1 MEAESNEISRRRAL
15 ALLAVAP
22 ALSLGFASSS
32 VMPEIKRAGRLRLAL
47 LSFWHVHAPEYA
59 HQALTNGSTAI
70 TAIWDEQ
77 EERGQAQARAF
88 GVPFYSSLQ
97 DLLMH
102 SDCDGVIV
110 DAPTTMHRDVM
121 VAAARAGKHIFTEK
135 VLAPTL
141 QEALDIV
148 AAVKQAN
155 VVLMVSLPHLYDGST
170 LAIKAIFEQN
180 LLGEVTQLRTRLSHD
195 GALPSILQ
203 PHGWLPTSFFDPR
216 QTGGGAMIDIG
227 AHPMYM
233 ARYLLGLPESV
244 NATYS
249 SLTGHAVEDN
259 AVAVLRYPRGAIGVV
274 EAGFVTPFSP
284 FTIEANGTEGSL
296 MFGTPDNKIW
306 VCGTSMNKG
315 SRTVWTTWA
324 TVPPDQP
331 TAEKQWVAHIQQ
343 GTIAQENVQ
352 IAVDL
357 SLLVEAAN
365 HSARSNQPVRLD
377 SIARSIGAYSG
388 WRTKS

>member
-1 MEAESNEISRRRAL
+1 MESTDSETKMLSRRRAL
-15 ALLAVAP
+15 ALLAMTP
-22 ALSLGFASSS
+22 ALSLGLASSS
-32 VMPEIKRAGRLRLAL
+32 VSIPDIERVGRLRLAL

-59 HQALTNGSTAI
+59 HQALANNATTI

-77 EERGQAQARAF
+77 EERGQAQARAY

-97 DLLMH
+97 DLLAH
-102 SDCDGVIV
+102 SDSDGVIV
-110 DAPTTMHRDVM
+110 DAPTIMHHDVM
-121 VAAARAGKHIFTEK
+121 IAAARAGKHIFTEK

-141 QEALDIV
+141 REALEIV

-155 VVLMVSLPHLYDGST
+155 VVLMVSLPRLYDGTT
-170 LAIKAIFEQN
+170 LAIKAIFERN

-195 GALPSILQ
+195 GALPSLLY
-203 PHGWLPTSFFDPR
+203 PHGWLPASFFDPQ

-249 SLTGHAVEDN
+249 ALTGHAVEDN
-259 AVAVLRYPRGAIGVV
+259 AVALLRYQRGAIGVV

-306 VCGTSMNKG
+306 VCSTHMGRSSG
-315 SRTVWTTWA
+315 AVWSAWTA
-324 TVPPDQP
+324 VSSDQP
-331 TAEKQWVAHIQQ
+331 TPFQQWVTHIQQ
-343 GTIAQENVQ
+343 GTTAQENVQ
-352 IAVDL
+352 IAIDL

-365 HSARSNQPVRLD
+365 RSARDNQPVLLD
-377 SIARSIGAYSG
+377 SITRS
-388 WRTKS
+388 